1 MKLLFDQNLSYR
13 LVKALQDEYPD
24 SKHVRDIGLS
34 RAADSVVWS
43 YASDNGFTL
52 VSKDA
57 DFHQLS
63 LFHGAPPKVIWVRRG
78 NCTTDDS
85 IDLLR
90 ARRREIEAFESD
102 EEASFLALS

>member
-1 MKLLFDQNLSYR
+1 VKLLFDQNLSHR
-13 LVKALQDEYPD
+13 LVEALQNEYPD
-24 SKHVRDIGLS
+24 SKHVRDLGLS
-34 RAADSVVWS
+34 RASDSFVWA

-63 LFHGAPPKVIWVRRG
+63 LLHGAPPKVIWVRRG
-78 NCTTDDS
+78 NCTTDEF

-90 ARRREIEAFESD
+90 AHRREIEAFES
-102 EEASFLALS
+102 EVEASFLALS